1 MSLMNKKDEMIKVLN
16 EKCKTLNFEKNLI
29 IDRFRDKD
37 LKVKSLNNTVIKQ
50 AEVVQKLLED
60 NERLR
65 FNEKMLVY
73 VSIAL
78 AIVISVMSY
87 MMMV

>member
-1 MSLMNKKDEMIKVLN
+1 MNKKDEMIKVLN
-16 EKCKTLNFEKNLI
+16 EKCKTLNFEKNLV
-29 IDRFRDKD
+29 IDRFQAKEEKIKG
-37 LKVKSLNNTVIKQ
+37 LNKVIYKQ
-50 AEVVQKLLED
+50 AEVVQNLLED

-65 FNEKMLVY
+65 FNEKILVY

-78 AIVISVMSY
+78 AIVISVMTY